1 MNRSV
6 WLIFFVFVFFSVFSS
21 CSNEATD
28 PVIRQTCES
37 NMDCPLGYHCNLA
50 TGRCARDGDGDTGD
64 NNGNLPGGGDSG
76 LPGDNEG
83 NDDDDDSG
91 GNKGDSTCKCFGHPY
106 PLPSKYAN
114 NPGWCMED
122 ASGDGIPNCIKAPNG
137 ILVDTNEDGTPDY
150 LSTDSDGDGIPD
162 WYECPELLGE
172 KDDNG
177 NFLHI
182 PYCRDTDGDG
192 VPDYR
197 DPDSDGDGIPDWYEC
212 PDFDPDTGC
221 RDTSGNGI
229 PDYLDTDS
237 DGDGIPDWYECPFDP
252 EKGCPDTDG
261 DGVPDYL
268 DLDSDGDG
276 IPDSVECPDFH
287 LKNKCPD
294 TDGDGIPDFL
304 DLDSDG
310 DGVPDELEPYCENL
324 GRDCRLYWDCNG
336 NGYSDMVELAVGSDI
351 CNPDITPKDVG
362 IDFYFELPFE
372 GDEDDDDLIFSPTV
386 KMADV
391 FFSVDTTGS
400 MGGAISNLK
409 SSLRNTI
416 IPQTRTRITNSA
428 FGCAEWQDFPVC
440 THGFSSAG
448 DVPFRLLQTPTT
460 DENTAQGGV
469 DKLTLRNGYDIPESG
484 YESLYLLATGA
495 GTSWKG
501 GSIPP
506 YTGPGIGGAGFREG
520 AIPIVLHITD
530 ARSHT
535 PQTYCSDVYTPH
547 SRDQAVSALNNI
559 GARVISVLTAYNSSN
574 QYCPDA
580 RTQLTDISVST
591 GAVVPSCAGAGRETL
606 LYEIPHNGS
615 GLGNAIVNGIDALV
629 KYATFSVYI
638 EPAGDPAETS
648 FDTACFI
655 KKVEALEY
663 LPADSCAAT
672 VVATPAEFNDAG
684 YNNGFNNFSTG
695 TSSVDIQGSRLRF
708 KVLAENDTC
717 FEPEDGSARSFK
729 VYLNIID
736 ATTGSI
742 LDTQVVTV
750 IVPGVIDQ
758 SGSIS

>member
-1 MNRSV
+1 MKVNRYV
-6 WLIFFVFVFFSVFSS
+6 IAFVAAALFSVAYG
-21 CSNEATD
+21 CSNEKID
-28 PVIRQTCES
+28 PVTKQNCES
-37 NMDCPLGYHCNLA
+37 NADCPLGYHCDFE
-50 TGRCARDGDGDTGD
+50 TGRCSPDRPGEGNGELPGNGGLPGGDGDNETG
-64 NNGNLPGGGDSG
+64 
-76 LPGDNEG
+76 
-83 NDDDDDSG
+83 DDDSFDDKKEG
-91 GNKGDSTCKCFGHPY
+91 SGYCSCFGFKY
-106 PLPSKYAN
+106 RLPEKYRN
-114 NPGWCMED
+114 NPEWCMQD
-122 ASGDGIPNCIKAPNG
+122 ASGDNIPNCIKAPNG
-137 ILVDTNEDGTPDY
+137 ALVDTNEDGTPDY

-172 KDDNG
+172 KDEDG
-177 NFLHI
+177 NFI
-182 PYCRDTDGDG
+182 EMPYCRDTDGDG
-192 VPDYR
+192 IPDYR
-197 DPDSDGDGIPDWYEC
+197 DIDSDGDGIPDWYEC
-212 PDFDPDTGC
+212 PEFDPETGC
-221 RDTSGNGI
+221 RDSNGNGI

-252 EKGCPDTDG
+252 EDGCPDTDG

-287 LKNKCPD
+287 LENKCPD

-310 DGVPDELEPYCENL
+310 DGVPDALEPYCENL

-351 CNPDITPKDVG
+351 CDPDITPKDVG

-372 GDEDDDDLIFSPTV
+372 GDEEEDDLIFSPSV

-440 THGFSSAG
+440 GHGYTSHG
-448 DVPFRLLQTPTT
+448 DLPFRLLQTPTT
-460 DENTAQGGV
+460 DENIAQAGV
-469 DKLTLRNGYDIPESG
+469 DSLTLRYGGDRPESG

-506 YTGPGIGGAGFREG
+506 YTGPGIGGVGFREG
-520 AIPIVLHITD
+520 SIPIVLHITD
-530 ARSHT
+530 ADSHT

-547 SRDQAVSALNNI
+547 SKDQAINGLNAI
-559 GARVISVLTAYNSSN
+559 GAKVITVLNSTNST
-574 QYCPDA
+574 A
-580 RTQLTDISVST
+580 RTQLTEISNST
-591 GAVVPSCAGAGRETL
+591 GAVVPSCAGAGRTTL
-606 LYEIPHNGS
+606 LYEIPSNGS
-615 GLGNAIVNGIDALV
+615 GLGEAVVNGIDALV

-638 EPAGDPAETS
+638 EPQGDPDVTD

-663 LPADSCAAT
+663 LPADDCAAT

-695 TSSVDIQGSRLRF
+695 TSSADIQGSRLRF

-736 ATTGSI
+736 AATGSI